1 MAYSQAQIDSL
12 QSAIASGRLRVEY
25 PNGSV
30 TYRSL
35 DEMKEILRDMERSV
49 SGTPATP
56 NTIGI
61 RSGKGL

>member
-1 MAYSQAQIDSL
+1 MAYSQAQLTAL
-12 QSAIASGRLRVEY
+12 QSAIASGRTRVEY

-30 TYRSL
+30 SYRDL
-35 DEMKEILRDMERSV
+35 DEMLQIEKKMQRDI
-49 SGTPATP
+49 SGTAATP

>member
-1 MAYSQAQIDSL
+1 MAYTQSQLDLL
-12 QSAIASGRLRVEY
+12 QAAMATGRLRVEY

-30 TYRSL
+30 TYRSIE
-35 DEMKEILRDMERSV
+35 EMEYIERKMTREV
-49 SGTPATP
+49 NGTPATP